1 MPAMLRSGMIL
12 IPLIGRIADHPSD
25 PIACRAAIARSA
37 GQGRPH
43 RGRRSLALD
52 RSEHGGR
59 LTAFGLDVP
68 RERRVPFLSI
78 MRTVFACTM
87 LTLSG
92 VAGHAEQAV
101 MPSPGS
107 ASAERHGDAEPW
119 AASITEASRRFDI
132 PEPWI
137 RAIIRAESDNDVRAV
152 SPKGARGLM
161 QIMPPTWEE
170 LRTLHRLGGD
180 PFDPHN
186 NIVAGTAYLRALY
199 DSYGMPGAL
208 AAYNAG
214 PARYE
219 EHRLLGVPLPRE
231 TLAYLDTL
239 APIFGYAVPSLFA
252 GSGKHAA
259 GTAHAPLFAID
270 TATES
275 SASPSSAE
283 SLFAT
288 DKRRDRQQEPAETD
302 SPDVQTD

>member
-1 MPAMLRSGMIL
+1 
-12 IPLIGRIADHPSD
+12 
-25 PIACRAAIARSA
+25 
-37 GQGRPH
+37 
-43 RGRRSLALD
+43 
-52 RSEHGGR
+52 
-59 LTAFGLDVP
+59 
-68 RERRVPFLSI
+68 

-87 LTLSG
+87 LALSS
-92 VAGHAEQAV
+92 VVGHAEQALI
-101 MPSPGS
+101 PPPGS
-107 ASAERHGDAEPW
+107 ASAEYHDDADPW
-119 AASITEASRRFDI
+119 AASITEASRHFDI

-137 RAIIRAESDNDVRAV
+137 RAIMGVESHGDTRAV

-161 QIMPPTWEE
+161 QIMPSTWEE
-170 LRTLHRLGGD
+170 LRALYRLGDD
-180 PFDPHN
+180 PFDPHD
-186 NIVAGTAYLRALY
+186 NIIAGTAYLRALY

-208 AAYNAG
+208 TAYNAG

-252 GSGKHAA
+252 NSGKHAA
-259 GTAHAPLFAID
+259 GTAHAPLFAIE

-275 SASPSSAE
+275 RASMSPAE